1 MVLATARTLRPAQFD
16 IARHY
21 DIMEQLDRDIHDNRA
36 LADAEVDTVLRLIGR
51 VPKSVF
57 LPCFGTGR
65 HIASLL
71 NRGVQRIV
79 GVDLSPKCV
88 EKARRAHHDDPRV
101 ELHVGDLAT
110 WNSDE
115 RFGASVLLGNSFG
128 DIVDPDLLARVTYG
142 MVRPVSHTGVFVMDY
157 IGEGYLDRCHTQST
171 TRWEAEL
178 NGRPVFDDR
187 TARFDDHSG
196 VMSIDVR
203 VTDQS
208 TGKLAW
214 EGTYQKAILNRGQV
228 QTHFRRAG
236 IFMESEGLA
245 TGVNTYYQG
254 HTGELGM
261 IARSTWWVGRTH

>member
-1 MVLATARTLRPAQFD
+1 MAPLSSQIQHPAQFD

-21 DIMEQLDRDIHDNRA
+21 DVMEELDRDVHDDRA

-51 VPKSVF
+51 VPRSVF

-71 NRGVQRIV
+71 NRGVRRIV

-88 EKARRAHHDDPRV
+88 DKARRAHCDDPRV

-110 WNSDE
+110 WKSDE
-115 RFGASVLLGNSFG
+115 RLGAGILLGNSFG
-128 DIVDPDLLARVTYG
+128 DIVDPELLARVTYG

-157 IGEGYLDRCHTQST
+157 IGEGYLDRCRTRSPM
-171 TRWEAEL
+171 RWEAEL

-187 TARFDDHSG
+187 APRFDEHSG
-196 VMSIDVR
+196 IMSIDVR
-203 VTDQS
+203 VTDRS
-208 TGKLAW
+208 TSELAW

-228 QTHFRRAG
+228 QEHFRRAG
-236 IFMESEGLA
+236 IFMESQGLA
-245 TGVNTYYQG
+245 TEVNPYYEG

-261 IARSTWWVGRTH
+261 IARSTWWVGRHV